1 MSRPSGPPPV
11 VLTRGPPTCAA
22 TMYAQNALRKVRGA
36 AVRPPRMTA
45 ISCRQKKREAE
56 GAVLARL
63 SDETPAPIPKS
74 RSGVPRTLWG
84 RRTPVKGARGNGRSV
99 VGKLLPAHC
108 SSPFRRRDGRYGDGR
123 CSSMA
128 SAPAVRAFL
137 HRRVLRKK

>member
-63 SDETPAPIPKS
+63 SDETPAPIPQIAK
-74 RSGVPRTLWG
+74 W
-84 RRTPVKGARGNGRSV
+84 
-99 VGKLLPAHC
+99 C
-108 SSPFRRRDGRYGDGR
+108 
-123 CSSMA
+123 
-128 SAPAVRAFL
+128 APHL
-137 HRRVLRKK
+137 MGTKDPCE